1 MDEVFG
7 SPKMQRQTLRVN
19 QRRGIKQHFGYNTNL
34 GYKSKAEP
42 SVVSWSNRGRGVQG
56 ESVTLL
62 QQSSL
67 CEETGN
73 QYNLIFEGYK

>member
-42 SVVSWSNRGRGVQG
+42 SVVSWANRGRGVQG
-56 ESVTLL
+56 ESVNSQNVASKFVVRRNWKPL
-62 QQSSL
+62 
-67 CEETGN
+67 
-73 QYNLIFEGYK
+73 

>member
-42 SVVSWSNRGRGVQG
+42 NVVSWSNRGRGVQG
-56 ESVTLL
+56 ESVNS
-62 QQSSL
+62 QNVASKFVVRR
-67 CEETGN
+67 N
-73 QYNLIFEGYK
+73 WKPV